1 MSGAV
6 SETVRGF
13 IAEQPVGVL
22 ATQRRDG
29 SIRQSLI
36 YHILDGDR
44 VLISTLGKRDK
55 ARDVR
60 RTGRASCCVCAHEK
74 PFASVTIEG
83 PVRIISSGISAPTAL
98 LLAKITGQTPPSPPT
113 DEMLASIDRVILEI
127 TIERAYALSYLPASG
142 S

>member
-1 MSGAV
+1 MSEAL

-29 SIRQSLI
+29 SIRQSLV
-36 YHILDGDR
+36 YHILDGGR

-60 RTGRASCCVCAHEK
+60 RTGRASYCVSAHEK
-74 PFASVTIEG
+74 PFASVTVEG
-83 PVRIISSGISAPTAL
+83 PARIITSGISEPTAR
-98 LLAKITGQTPPSPPT
+98 LLAKIAGQTPPSAPT
-113 DEMLASIDRVILEI
+113 DEMLASMDRVILEI
-127 TIERAYALSYLPASG
+127 TVERAYALSYVPASG